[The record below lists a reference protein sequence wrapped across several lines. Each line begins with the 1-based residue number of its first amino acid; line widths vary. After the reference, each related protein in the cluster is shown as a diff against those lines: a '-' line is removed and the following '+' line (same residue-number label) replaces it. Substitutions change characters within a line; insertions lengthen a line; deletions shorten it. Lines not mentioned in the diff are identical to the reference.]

1 MRPTSPSTA
10 IRLLAAACAAAALA
24 GCASTP
30 PGATAAATTAA
41 SAPAHAVPA
50 SQIDRARNVIF
61 FLGDGMG
68 INTLTAAR
76 IYAVGES
83 GELTIDT
90 LPESAFVK
98 TFSNDAQVTDSA
110 ASMSAYMTGVKQNNG
125 VISMS
130 ADTQAIAPGADGRSR
145 CSNGNPMPTL
155 LELARRQGLAAGI
168 VTTTSVT
175 DATPAATYAHAC
187 HRKLQDDIAAMM
199 VPGGAGYNA
208 ALGRGLDLVF
218 GGGAAHFLPAAKG
231 GRRGDGRDLLAELQ
245 VGGYRIVDTS
255 AGFAQLA
262 PQSAQ
267 SQPAQP
273 QTQPQFR
280 RVIGLFAPDDLA
292 YDAERDPA
300 KQPSLPEMTRTAI
313 ALLAERSAANNQ
325 GFFLMVE
332 GGRIDHAL
340 HDSRAKRAL
349 QETVQFDAALKTAID
364 EMRRRDPGLKHTLI
378 VATADHDHTL
388 LINGYSPRSG
398 RSTDASPGVLGLVRS
413 LPDGK
418 VKLDKDG
425 APYTVLGFGTG
436 EHRINGSRAAQAG
449 LTDAIASADDYRQ
462 EAAVRTAPGEETHGG
477 ADVYLGAIGASAE
490 TFRGTIDNTRVF
502 SLIKEA
508 AGW

>member
-1 MRPTSPSTA
+1 MRSTTF
-10 IRLLAAACAAAALA
+10 AAAVLTVCGAATLSGCATAPPPTRAAAVQ
-24 GCASTP
+24 ASDM
-30 PGATAAATTAA
+30 
-41 SAPAHAVPA
+41 
-50 SQIDRARNVIF
+50 DRARNVIF

-90 LPESAFVK
+90 LPESAFIK

-130 ADTQAIAPGADGRSR
+130 GDTSAIAPAADGGSR
-145 CSNGNPMPTL
+145 CTNGQAVPTL
-155 LELARRQGLAAGI
+155 LELAKARGLAAGI

-187 HRKLQDDIAAMM
+187 HRKLQNQIAAMM

-208 ALGRGLDLVF
+208 ALGKGLDVVF
-218 GGGAAHFLPAAKG
+218 GGGAQYFRPASNG
-231 GRRGDGRDLLAELQ
+231 GKRTDGRDLLAELQ
-245 VGGYRIVDTS
+245 ARGYRTAGDTAS
-255 AGFAQLA
+255 LAALA
-262 PQSAQ
+262 PST
-267 SQPAQP
+267 QPAIALF
-273 QTQPQFR
+273 TQ
-280 RVIGLFAPDDLA
+280 DDLA

-300 KQPSLPEMTRTAI
+300 KQPSLAELTRKAVS
-313 ALLAERSAANNQ
+313 LLAQKGDQ

-332 GGRIDHAL
+332 GGLIDHAL
-340 HDSRAKRAL
+340 HGTRAKRAL
-349 QETVQFDAALKTAID
+349 QETAAFDAALKAAIM
-364 EMRRRDPGLKHTLI
+364 EVQKIDPGLKHTLI

-398 RSTDASPGVLGLVRS
+398 PTTPDKPGVLGLVRS

-418 VKLDKDG
+418 IKLDKDG
-425 APYTVLGFGTG
+425 APYAILGFGTG
-436 EHRINGSRAAQAG
+436 EHRVQGSRAAQAG
-449 LTDAIASADDYRQ
+449 LTDAIVSADDYHQ
-462 EAAVRTAPGEETHGG
+462 EAAVRMKSETHGG
-477 ADVYLGAIGASAE
+477 ADVYLGATGAGAE
-490 TFRGTIDNTRVF
+490 LFRGTIDNTRVF
-502 SLIKEA
+502 TLIKEA

>member
-1 MRPTSPSTA
+1 MRLTTF
-10 IRLLAAACAAAALA
+10 AAGVLIACGAATLS
-24 GCASTP
+24 GC
-30 PGATAAATTAA
+30 ATTAPSTNA
-41 SAPAHAVPA
+41 ATMQARDM
-50 SQIDRARNVIF
+50 DRARNVIF

-98 TFSNDAQVTDSA
+98 TYSNDAQVTDSA

-130 ADTQAIAPGADGRSR
+130 GDTSAMQPAADGSSR
-145 CSNGNPMPTL
+145 CTNGQPVTTL
-155 LELARRQGLAAGI
+155 LELAKARGLATGI

-187 HRKLQDDIAAMM
+187 HRKLQNQIAAAM
-199 VPGGAGYNA
+199 VPGGAGYNS
-208 ALGRGLDLVF
+208 ALGSGIDLVF
-218 GGGAAHFLPAAKG
+218 GGGAQYFQPLASG
-231 GRRGDGRDLLAELQ
+231 GKRTDGRDLLAELQ
-245 VGGYRIVDTS
+245 TRGYRVAQDA
-255 AGFAQLA
+255 AGFAALA
-262 PQSAQ
+262 PAN
-267 SQPAQP
+267 QPTVA
-273 QTQPQFR
+273 
-280 RVIGLFAPDDLA
+280 LFAQDDLA

-300 KQPSLPEMTRTAI
+300 KQPGLAEMARKAV
-313 ALLAERSAANNQ
+313 ALLGQRAGTDK

-332 GGRIDHAL
+332 GGLIDHAL
-340 HDSRAKRAL
+340 HGTRAKRAL
-349 QETVQFDAALKTAID
+349 QETVAFDAALKAAID
-364 EMRRRDPGLKHTLI
+364 EVRKIDPGLKHTLI

-398 RSTDASPGVLGLVRS
+398 PTTSDKPGVLGLVRS

-425 APYTVLGFGTG
+425 APYAILGFGTG
-436 EHRINGSRAAQAG
+436 EHRVQGSRAAQAG
-449 LTDAIASADDYRQ
+449 LTDAIVSGDDYHQ
-462 EAAVRTAPGEETHGG
+462 EAAIHMKSETHGG
-477 ADVYLGAIGASAE
+477 ADVYLGATGAGAE
-490 TFRGTIDNTRVF
+490 LFRGTIDNTRVF
-502 SLIKEA
+502 TLIKEA